1 MCIRSGV
8 KQGCVL
14 APTLF
19 GIFFGRLL
27 KHAFDTTTERIY
39 LRTRSDGRLFNLAR
53 LRAKTKVRKVL
64 IRDMLFADDAAV
76 ATHTQ
81 EELQSLMDCFSQAC
95 KDFGLTISLKKTN
108 VLGQETEA
116 LPVITIDNYE
126 LDAVCQF
133 TYLGSTITDNLSLD
147 AEIDK
152 RIGKAAS
159 TLARLT
165 ARVWT
170 SPKLSV
176 KTKMAVC
183 NACVISTLLYG
194 SETWTT
200 CAGQER
206 RLNSF
211 HLRSIRRILGIS
223 WQDKVTNADVLSRA
237 GLPTMYTLLRQRRL
251 RWLGHVRRMEDGR
264 IPKDILYDELA
275 LGKRTTGGPH
285 LRYKDVCA
293 RYMKAISINTM
304 SWEGL
309 AADRTGWRS
318 ALKQHLKTGE
328 DKLMTAAADKR
339 ARRKEGSSSIRPTTT
354 HICVICNK
362 DCHSHIGLFSH
373 KRCCY
378 NPATN

>member
-1 MCIRSGV
+1 MQFNGSSSEPFEIRGGV

-19 GIFFGRLL
+19 GIFFGLLL
-27 KHAFDTTTERIY
+27 KHAFDTTEGIY

-53 LRAKTKVRKVL
+53 LRANTKVREVL

-76 ATHTQ
+76 VAHTQ

-108 VLGQETEA
+108 VLGQDTETP
-116 LPVITIDNYE
+116 PVISIDDYE

-133 TYLGSTITDNLSLD
+133 TYLGSTITGKLSLD
-147 AEIDK
+147 AEINK
-152 RIGKAAS
+152 RIGEAAS

-176 KTKMAVC
+176 KTNMAVY
-183 NACVISTLLYG
+183 NACVISALMYG

-200 CAGQER
+200 LTGQER
-206 RLNSF
+206 RLNTF
-211 HLRSIRRILGIS
+211 HLRSIRRILGIC
-223 WQDKVTNADVLSRA
+223 WQDKVTHADVFSRA
-237 GLPTMYTLLRQRRL
+237 GLPTMHILLRQRRL

-264 IPKDILYDELA
+264 IPKDILYGELA
-275 LGKRTTGGPH
+275 LGRRITGRPH
-285 LRYKDVCA
+285 LRYKDVCV
-293 RYMKAISINTM
+293 RDMKVVDIDTM

-309 AADRTGWRS
+309 AADRTKWRI
-318 ALKQHLKTGE
+318 ALKKTPQ
-328 DKLMTAAADKR
+328 D
-339 ARRKEGSSSIRPTTT
+339 RRIQTDGCSSGQTSTQKGGQQLHPTRN
-354 HICVICNK
+354 HP
-362 DCHSHIGLFSH
+362 
-373 KRCCY
+373 Y
-378 NPATN
+378 M